1 MTAKSNKRSPG
12 DAEHIGTLLRKLAD
26 LVERSSADEIGT
38 LLQGGGELRIDE
50 GGSGGSLGG
59 RLGGSKPRQSY
70 FDVTFAEV
78 AEKLHATETREA
90 GHELLDKECPTKA
103 ATEKLARFLDLPVY
117 RTDTIDNLR
126 EKIVE
131 TQIGS
136 RLGTEAVQGRKMS

>member
-38 LLQGGGELRIDE
+38 LLQGGSELRIDE
-50 GGSGGSLGG
+50 GGSGG

-90 GHELLDKECPTKA
+90 GRELLGKECPTKA